1 MKDGICGLPKTGL
14 IGIQSRMYTFI
25 TEDNHESKKIK
36 VFFIFVSAL

>member
-25 TEDNHESKKIK
+25 TEDNHKSIK
-36 VFFIFVSAL
+36 A